1 VLGVVLIGLAAFVV
15 LELVLRLIFPAPRL
29 RKEPQVQIA
38 LDARM
43 GYRTKPNQTAFEMD
57 APVSINKLGF
67 RGPDF
72 EPERQPGSL
81 RILGLGNSITFGSGL
96 ADDETY
102 LARLEEKLRAA
113 HPGQVVEVL
122 NAAMEGFTIRQYLPF
137 LERVLPKVKP
147 DVVILGAAFRDLH
160 FHPRMGQLKGKVDEE
175 AWKAVK
181 KKFDQTNN
189 KVVHIDRAPFKERL
203 SRRTKNGVRRWRTAY
218 VAYYLAEKLR
228 NRIAPPSFI
237 QWQTSFLSGE
247 ETEPIRARRVETK
260 KTLAMMKDLC
270 VDHGAKLAFI
280 AFPIYDQILRD
291 YPQSTW
297 PEILAE
303 ACKHHGLPY
312 LDLLPALRGEFS
324 KDGRAIFLPYDGN
337 HYSASCHDSM
347 SVAVYDFLKS
357 ARLVPE
363 DTASRAG
370 VSR

>member
-1 VLGVVLIGLAAFVV
+1 VLEVVLIGLAFLVG

-43 GYRTKPNQTAFEMD
+43 GYRTKPDQKAFEMD
-57 APVSINKLGF
+57 APVSINTFGF
-67 RGPDF
+67 RGPEFASDR
-72 EPERQPGSL
+72 EPGSL
-81 RILGLGNSITFGSGL
+81 RVLGLGNSITFGSGL
-96 ADDETY
+96 ADHETY
-102 LARLEEKLRAA
+102 LARLEERMRAEQ
-113 HPGQVVEVL
+113 PDRRVEVL

-160 FHPRMGQLKGKVDEE
+160 FHPRMGQLKGKIDPE
-175 AWKAVK
+175 AWRAVK
-181 KKFDQTNN
+181 KKFDQTNM

-203 SRRTKNGVRRWRTAY
+203 SRRTKNAIRRWRTAY
-218 VAYYLAEKLR
+218 VAYHLGEKLR

-260 KTLAMMKDLC
+260 KTLATMRDLC
-270 VDHGAKLAFI
+270 DEHGAKLGFI

-291 YPQSTW
+291 YPRSTW
-297 PEILAE
+297 PQILAE
-303 ACKHHGLPY
+303 ACEHHDLPY
-312 LDLLPALRGEFS
+312 LDLLPAIREQYR

-347 SVAVYDFLKS
+347 SAAVLAFLKS
-357 ARLVPE
+357 ARLVPQGN
-363 DTASRAG
+363 ASRAE